1 MPFPSTPEELQR
13 ALSKKLRATRERAT
27 DPWRDEGEVFDV
39 TLGVASLY
47 KTDDTRPRRPWVLHP
62 LPAGEPPAFVVVRV
76 GGGPVVES
84 SWVYRS
90 ETKAK
95 VEAIAAALNALEDEA
110 ERGQEPED
118 ASQ

>member
-27 DPWRDEGEVFDV
+27 DPWRDEREVFDV
-39 TLGVASLY
+39 TLGVASLH
-47 KTDDTRPRRPWVLHP
+47 KKADTQPRRPWVLHP
-62 LPAGEPPAFVVVRV
+62 LPAGEPPGFVVVRV
-76 GGGPVVES
+76 GGPVVES

-95 VEAIAAALNALEDEA
+95 AEAIAAALNALEVEA
-110 ERGQEPED
+110 ELREEPED
-118 ASQ
+118 VSQ